1 MAEQFYQYSDPDR
14 IKGAVDTLAAM
25 TEPDRPFTRLV
36 FSAEYQ
42 AARAWL
48 QSQFKGIGLEC
59 RTDAG
64 GNLIGTRT
72 AASSV
77 EPPRKVIIGSHIDTV
92 AAGGR
97 FDGVAG
103 VIAGLETIHYLN
115 KKNINLPFEIEIV
128 DFLGEELNIW
138 GTSCLGSRH
147 MAGLLTDELLARS
160 DQDGRRLSDELRKVG
175 GTGVAATAPRQDAD
189 SIIACLELHIEQS
202 SRLEREGIDIGVV
215 TDIPGI
221 SRYAITVAGSAGHSG
236 TTRMQERKD
245 ALVTASHIVTTIR
258 DLALEIS
265 SQDNRHFVATIGRIE
280 VYPNGAA
287 IIPGQV
293 SMILDLRASNA
304 QSRDRFLSS
313 LQLAFAEISRRET
326 CEIGMDP
333 ISAANVA
340 PMDGSLRTHLKNS
353 AEALGLSHIS
363 IASGAG
369 HDMAHMSRIAPAA
382 MIFIPCE
389 DGLSHCPEEFATPEA
404 IARGSA
410 VLTHTVLTLAGGDI

>member
-48 QSQFKGIGLEC
+48 QSQFEGIGLEC

-97 FDGVAG
+97 FDGIAG

-202 SRLEREGIDIGVV
+202 SSCLLY
-215 TDIPGI
+215 TSP
-221 SRYAITVAGSAGHSG
+221 SP
-236 TTRMQERKD
+236 
-245 ALVTASHIVTTIR
+245 R
-258 DLALEIS
+258 D
-265 SQDNRHFVATIGRIE
+265 
-280 VYPNGAA
+280 
-287 IIPGQV
+287 
-293 SMILDLRASNA
+293 
-304 QSRDRFLSS
+304 
-313 LQLAFAEISRRET
+313 
-326 CEIGMDP
+326 
-333 ISAANVA
+333 
-340 PMDGSLRTHLKNS
+340 
-353 AEALGLSHIS
+353 
-363 IASGAG
+363 
-369 HDMAHMSRIAPAA
+369 
-382 MIFIPCE
+382 
-389 DGLSHCPEEFATPEA
+389 
-404 IARGSA
+404 
-410 VLTHTVLTLAGGDI
+410 